1 MDKTAINGKDYVGG
15 EGEIEFKH
23 GETQRTLNIA
33 IIDDMVI
40 LFYYWMTLYNT
51 NL

>member
-40 LFYYWMTLYNT
+40 LFSDWLTLYNAS
-51 NL
+51 L